1 MPAYTTTSSIRESIL
16 GLRKIPR
23 RAGPLLASGDRERQA
38 IMSTTSISPHVPH
51 VRHVPHGTVPVFYV
65 TTEGHTRKIAEQIA
79 STLREQGFDS
89 EARLLSRET
98 RVDWLDVRAVV
109 IGASI
114 HAGRHQKAAVDFAR
128 HEAPHLNAR
137 PSAFFSV
144 SLSAGS
150 RNAAEVDAARGLA
163 QDFVRAAGWTPQRIR
178 CFAGKLAYSQ
188 YGFLKRQAMRFI
200 AWREG
205 APTDTRRDYEFTDWT
220 AVRQFAL
227 DFAADTLGIEQLE
240 NRPAV

>member
-1 MPAYTTTSSIRESIL
+1 MYLMERSRSSTSRPKGRRARSPNRS
-16 GLRKIPR
+16 RRRCVSRASTVKRVRSRPR
-23 RAGPLLASGDRERQA
+23 RR
-38 IMSTTSISPHVPH
+38 ST
-51 VRHVPHGTVPVFYV
+51 GC
-65 TTEGHTRKIAEQIA
+65 
-79 STLREQGFDS
+79 
-89 EARLLSRET
+89 
-98 RVDWLDVRAVV
+98 DVRAVV

-114 HAGRHQKAAVDFAR
+114 HVGRHQKAAVDFAR

-188 YGFLKRQAMRFI
+188 YGFLKRQALRFI